1 MGNDCGG
8 PTYKVKLIYVNHRL
22 QDIEAAS
29 WCPSFFYTSED
40 QIVTGFV
47 NGMLL
52 TYIKGL
58 KGVVLL
64 NPFEMQWN
72 LGAKNSSF
80 LKKVT
85 GSFASIKRL
94 FRNYAKPLI
103 QPPIIVWKWHRVYK
117 WIRTSHFMV
126 SANVGSGRNHLVLTV
141 DGFLLLGQKSGM

>member
-1 MGNDCGG
+1 MHDVEEVWEPECIIQWLWYCGGGPCQEAIKYLLGNDCGG

-103 QPPIIVWKWHRVYK
+103 QPPIIV
-117 WIRTSHFMV
+117 
-126 SANVGSGRNHLVLTV
+126 
-141 DGFLLLGQKSGM
+141 